1 MGVRRP
7 EWVVAGAVLVCSPM
21 LPGVLDGAVGT
32 ATALERFLGALLVCW
47 VAGALITSVLDR
59 YADSVDR
66 RQLERELARRAAGPP
81 GGQAGTAAAP
91 GAVLAGPGTVPTP
104 VAGGEQAGTA
114 GAADGAHGAAGQ
126 SSA

>member
-32 ATALERFLGALLVCW
+32 TTALERFLGALLVCW
-47 VAGALITSVLDR
+47 VAGVLITSVLDR

-66 RQLERELARRAAGPP
+66 RQLERELARRTAKPP
-81 GGQAGTAAAP
+81 GGPAASPVASPSVDAGAAP
-91 GAVLAGPGTVPTP
+91 PVPNGLAAPSTAVGP
-104 VAGGEQAGTA
+104 EGTA
-114 GAADGAHGAAGQ
+114 GA
-126 SSA
+126 S

>member
-21 LPGVLDGAVGT
+21 LPGVLDGAVST
-32 ATALERFLGALLVCW
+32 TTALERFLGALVVCW

-66 RQLERELARRAAGPP
+66 RQLERELARRTGVPP
-81 GGQAGTAAAP
+81 GH
-91 GAVLAGPGTVPTP
+91 P
-104 VAGGEQAGTA
+104 VAGGPTSASGPSASPDNPTSASSAGGTA
-114 GAADGAHGAAGQ
+114 GDSNGSQTTAG
-126 SSA
+126 SGSA